1 MSLPIAW
8 VDRIFEK
15 LTMTYGRD
23 FMDRWRG
30 LSIADVKTDW
40 AHELSG
46 FQSSPESIAFALQN
60 LPAGNPPTVLEFRAI
75 GLKAPKPAFKML
87 DAPKAD
93 PERVAAEL
101 AKLGHKPGQKRVSVG
116 AVDPKGWAKALKA
129 KDESGAKMNPTIRR
143 FYREALR
150 LDQPVLEQ

>member
-8 VDRIFEK
+8 IDRIFEK

-75 GLKAPKPAFKML
+75 GLKAPRPANKQL
-87 DAPKAD
+87 EAPKAD
-93 PERVAAEL
+93 PARVAAEL
-101 AKLGHKPGQKRVSVG
+101 SKLVNVKKQSVANSHKIDHK
-116 AVDPKGWAKALKA
+116 AWAKALKA
-129 KDESGAKMNPTIRR
+129 RDEAGEKLNPTVRR

-150 LDQPVLEQ
+150 LNLPVIEQ